1 VGLKTYLI
9 LQKSKLFE
17 RNSIY
22 GHARGSCCYGGVPV
36 GVGWHPGPVPEK
48 PRVPEIRKAFPE
60 FLNPTKL
67 QKRMRNPTK
76 PVLCEPCQAS
86 GPWHTSLMPALKE
99 TIMVNAT
106 RKPRKRAPKKTA
118 FAESL
123 TAALTASKA
132 VEERL
137 HSNLITDYGLKGN
150 AFIAA
155 RTAVYEAWKEDKVRP
170 EDIPETMSLS
180 NTVCRF
186 IFDALADAITP
197 ESDREIAKATTQE
210 MKAKKFTPAMKA
222 IRENKIRTCR
232 NQYEA
237 LVGGYKLFLKPAT
250 ADSGTGTG
258 SRGRTGS
265 SFSDPERFY
274 AMCWHASEKLKGDGA
289 DQAAIDFSNAIK
301 AACKTYAEKVT
312 ALKTLSS
319 RLSTK
324 KVVVK
329 ASLAKA
335 K

>member
-1 VGLKTYLI
+1 
-9 LQKSKLFE
+9 
-17 RNSIY
+17 
-22 GHARGSCCYGGVPV
+22 
-36 GVGWHPGPVPEK
+36 
-48 PRVPEIRKAFPE
+48 
-60 FLNPTKL
+60 
-67 QKRMRNPTK
+67 
-76 PVLCEPCQAS
+76 
-86 GPWHTSLMPALKE
+86 
-99 TIMVNAT
+99 MVNST
-106 RKPRKRAPKKTA
+106 RKPRKSAPKKTA

-170 EDIPETMSLS
+170 EDIPDTMSLS
-180 NTVCRF
+180 NSVCRF

-197 ESDREIAKATTQE
+197 ESDRDLAKATTQE
-210 MKAKKFTPAMKA
+210 IKAKKFTPTMKA
-222 IRENKIRTCR
+222 VRENKIRTCR
-232 NQYEA
+232 NQYES

-250 ADSGTGTG
+250 ADSTSGSGSGSG
-258 SRGRTGS
+258 SRGKTNPA
-265 SFSDPERFY
+265 FSVPEKSY

-301 AACKTYAEKVT
+301 AACKAYAEKVT
-312 ALKTLSS
+312 AMKTLAS

-335 K
+335 KSQ